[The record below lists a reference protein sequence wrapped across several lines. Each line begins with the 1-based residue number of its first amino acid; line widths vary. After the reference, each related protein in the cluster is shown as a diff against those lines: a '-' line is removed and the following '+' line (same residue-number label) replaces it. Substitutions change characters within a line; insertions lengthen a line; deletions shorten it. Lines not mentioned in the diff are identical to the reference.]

1 LTQWS
6 PSGIKVELKR
16 RASGLED
23 PRGQGKR
30 RSGVA
35 ELLGEHHYQMDPKGR
50 ISLPAKFREAFKAG
64 VHLTLGQEGCLY
76 AFPPDRWNQ
85 ERGRVEERALADRDS
100 RAYTRIFFGNAEHVD
115 LDAQGRLV
123 VPRRLRDKVRL
134 GRDVAVVGVADRL
147 EIWPEEEWARY
158 AESLES
164 SYQSGSL
171 QAGRE
176 KGEGG

>member
-1 LTQWS
+1 
-6 PSGIKVELKR
+6 
-16 RASGLED
+16 
-23 PRGQGKR
+23 
-30 RSGVA
+30 VA

-76 AFPPDRWNQ
+76 AFPPDRWAQ
-85 ERGRVEERALADRDS
+85 ERDRVEERALADPNS

-134 GRDVAVVGVADRL
+134 DRDVAVIGVADRL

-158 AESLES
+158 ADSLES
-164 SYQSGSL
+164 SYQSGTL

>member
-1 LTQWS
+1 
-6 PSGIKVELKR
+6 
-16 RASGLED
+16 
-23 PRGQGKR
+23 
-30 RSGVA
+30 VA

-50 ISLPAKFREAFKAG
+50 ISLPAKFREAFQAG

-76 AFPPDRWNQ
+76 AFPPEQWAR
-85 ERGRVEERALADRDS
+85 ERARIEERSLTDRDS
-100 RAYTRIFFGNAEHVD
+100 RGYTRVFFGNAEHVD

-134 GRDVAVVGVADRL
+134 GRDVAVIGVADRL

-158 AESLES
+158 AEAQES

-171 QAGRE
+171 GPVRAERSAP
-176 KGEGG
+176 